1 MNKNIDIQ
9 GLLEKPVWQMT
20 GEEYC
25 QLTHYALSLSPNT
38 GSTQTP
44 AGQKALGVHALAVEL
59 GCSDSTIY
67 ALMRAPREEDGS
79 AVGGGVLSEAIV
91 SRIGR
96 RIVFDVDKAREL
108 ATQYQQR
115 SSALCNTQTSDTASP
130 LMMRSSIIS
139 RTSSRTSSG

>member
-25 QLTHYALSLSPNT
+25 QLTHYALSLSPNS
-38 GSTQTP
+38 GSSQAP
-44 AGQKALGVHALAVEL
+44 AGRKALGVHALAEEL
-59 GCSDSTIY
+59 GCSESTIY
-67 ALMRAPREEDGS
+67 ALMRTSRDEDGS
-79 AVGGGVLSEAIV
+79 SEGGGVLKPAIV

-108 ATQYQQR
+108 ATQSRQR
-115 SSALCNTQTSDTASP
+115 
-130 LMMRSSIIS
+130 
-139 RTSSRTSSG
+139 